1 MTYLSLIRRG
11 FVLALC
17 LSIAACGSD
26 SSKDASN
33 ETSSKASSG
42 SSSAVAPTP
51 TDTDSKTEA
60 NTEASVS
67 ESASEAAKAND
78 ASTAKGGDPALLI
91 GKWEPIAYV
100 RPDGVELDLVDLP
113 EAERADLSWEFGDDG
128 SVQAGTS
135 IGTVEVKEPKFIAT
149 NKATGEARTFRY
161 TVTDTNL
168 WVINPAGDVLKLKRA
183 Q

>member
-42 SSSAVAPTP
+42 SSSAVEPTP